1 MKSKRYS
8 LSDRIALLRLSCR
21 HYYWNISFAGKGSVT
36 LKRIGELFACLANS
50 NYLAFMAHLG
60 AIVIVFYA
68 IFVNFLQTIE
78 MLFDLPAY
86 IANGKIVGFI
96 GVIIVRLAMMALGF
110 SVLLNPKRLKR
121 SRRYRES
128 AFFKNTGIMPREV
141 VKDKGLCGE
150 YLATCYEEE
159 ELKRSGIKGHVF
171 NSVIIPH
178 RGGNFSEADVVSV
191 SEMGINVIEVKA
203 LGGEIKG
210 GATDD
215 KWVQTMGRETY
226 EFTNPIVQ
234 NLQHMNALLS
244 YLNDRM
250 CKDDFLFA
258 NTPLFALSYDTV
270 LFIDNNVNLDI
281 DTFRV
286 PNLSY
291 FYGNEKGYKGYYDD
305 TIKEVGHIFEKDEL
319 NYFANILKELSSH
332 TPAEIDHLM
341 ADRQAAIDRGEFRYP
356 STYYIAD
363 CTFDNFDEK
372 SGGICLIKEQNGVKY
387 YFDPKDNWFKYFGS
401 LSVDNVLGTYHSYE
415 EAMRAFS
422 NDALK
427 SRRYY
432 YE

>member
-1 MKSKRYS
+1 MKGKKYS

-21 HYYWNISFAGKGSVT
+21 HYYWNISYAGKGSVT
-36 LKRIGELFACLANS
+36 LKRIGQLFASLANGD
-50 NYLAFMAHLG
+50 YGTAFFLFIAFAL
-60 AIVIVFYA
+60 IVETIG
-68 IFVNFLQTIE
+68 VNFFKILRW
-78 MLFDLPAY
+78 LPAIPTY
-86 IANGKIVGFI
+86 IAKGRIVAI
-96 GVIIVRLAMMALGF
+96 LGVIIVRLVMMAFGF
-110 SVLLNPKRLKR
+110 FVLINPKRLKR

-141 VKDKGLCGE
+141 VRDKGLCGE

-159 ELKRSGIKGHVF
+159 ELKRSGIKGKVF

-178 RGGNFSEADVVSV
+178 KGGNFSEADVVSV

-215 KWVQTMGRETY
+215 KWEQTLGRETH

-250 CKDDFLFA
+250 CKDDFHFA
-258 NTPLFALSYDTV
+258 NSQLFVLSYDTV
-270 LFIDNNVNLDI
+270 LFIDNTVSLDI
-281 DTFRV
+281 NTFRV
-286 PNLSY
+286 PNLSF
-291 FYGNEKGYKGYYDD
+291 FYGNEKGYKGFYNDN
-305 TIKEVGHIFEKDEL
+305 IKELGHIFEEDEV
-319 NYFANILKELSSH
+319 NYFANVLKELSSH
-332 TPAEIDHLM
+332 TPAEIDNLM

-356 STYYIAD
+356 STYYLAD
-363 CTFDNFDEK
+363 CTFDNFDQEH
-372 SGGICLIKEQNGVKY
+372 SGICLIKEQNGVKY

-401 LSVDNVLGTYHSYE
+401 LNIDNVLGTYHSYE